1 MFALTESTPV
11 YMYRQAVDMR
21 KGIDGLYKLVR
32 SELLQHPLSG
42 AAFVF
47 FSKNRQSVK
56 VLRWDGDGFLLYH
69 KRLERGTFE
78 TPRLDAASGGYK
90 LPWKTFSLIMEG
102 ISLRSVRYRKRLNIE
117 IGRVLQVFDNQ

>member
-11 YMYRQAVDMR
+11 YMCRQAVDMR

-32 SELLQHPLSG
+32 IELLQHPLSG

-78 TPRLDAASGGYK
+78 TPHLDAASGGYK

-117 IGRVLQVFDNQ
+117 I